1 MAGNHNYF
9 FHYCFHCYFRYFYD
23 RWQIVILTN
32 LDPFY
37 AWYFSCNFLDF
48 HDVRC
53 VVQPFTWDVGP
64 VSLCF
69 LYLIMS
75 KNSSHHLLG
84 GFLVFPLFISTCTMM
99 VAFRIKD
106 SEYDEKQD
114 KTEYDEKQLFYEK

>member
-1 MAGNHNYF
+1 M
-9 FHYCFHCYFRYFYD
+9 
-23 RWQIVILTN
+23 
-32 LDPFY
+32 
-37 AWYFSCNFLDF
+37 
-48 HDVRC
+48 RC

-84 GFLVFPLFISTCTMM
+84 GFLVFPLFIFTCTMM

-114 KTEYDEKQLFYEK
+114 KTEYDEKQLFYGK